1 MLGVKADEKLVAEL
15 IQRPDGKLD
24 CYEAILYK
32 QK

>member
-32 QK
+32 